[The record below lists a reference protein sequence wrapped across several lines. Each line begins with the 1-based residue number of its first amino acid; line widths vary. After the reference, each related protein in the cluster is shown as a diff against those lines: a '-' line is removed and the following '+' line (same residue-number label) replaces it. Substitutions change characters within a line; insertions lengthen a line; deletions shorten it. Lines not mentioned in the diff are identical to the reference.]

1 MELQLIRYKTSKN
14 GTQGLL
20 LINNRYLCH
29 TLELP
34 WLNNKVRV
42 SCILAGRY
50 KLIQRTTSSKGD
62 KQKKPTMAD
71 KQKNLYK
78 GTPLGEIMSN
88 GMIEISGIPGRS
100 MILIHKGNK
109 ITDIQGCVIIG
120 DNIYTTP
127 SVSNVVASQRVYDR
141 FYPLVMGELLKGEDV
156 YIDIN
161 WIKKF

>member
-1 MELQLIRYKTSKN
+1 MELQLTRYKTSKN

-62 KQKKPTMAD
+62 KQK
-71 KQKNLYK
+71 NLLWL
-78 GTPLGEIMSN
+78 T
-88 GMIEISGIPGRS
+88 
-100 MILIHKGNK
+100 NK
-109 ITDIQGCVIIG
+109 K
-120 DNIYTTP
+120 IYTE
-127 SVSNVVASQRVYDR
+127 
-141 FYPLVMGELLKGEDV
+141 ELP
-156 YIDIN
+156 
-161 WIKKF
+161 